1 MATFRVT
8 IGGENLR
15 RASTAVG
22 DLEDVTL
29 MLAPHEARYRDS
41 PSEPP
46 PSSEPVR
53 VIARIEA
60 DSAEV
65 ARSRIERALPDGAEV
80 ADVEL
85 IETD

>member
-29 MLAPHEARYRDS
+29 MLAPFEARYRDS

-53 VIARIEA
+53 VVARIRA

-65 ARSRIERALPDGAEV
+65 ARSRIEQALPEGAEI
-80 ADVEL
+80 AAVEPVKAG
-85 IETD
+85 